1 MLYELLKLLHV
12 VAIVVWVGG
21 MFFAHFFLRPAL
33 GQLDIPT
40 RLKFMHQ
47 VLGRFFKAVI
57 IASVTT
63 LVTGYWMIGRVA
75 RASSEA
81 NIPFA
86 MPLSWTIMAVLGT
99 VMVLLFFHI
108 RFALYK
114 RFTLATFAQD
124 WDAAA
129 KSMQTIRTWVSIN
142 LLLGIVTLLVALSG
156 SI

>member
-12 VAIVVWVGG
+12 VAIIVWVGG

-33 GQLDIPT
+33 GQLELPT

-86 MPLSWTIMAVLGT
+86 MPLSWTIMAGLGT
-99 VMVLLFFHI
+99 IMVLIFFHI

-114 RFTLATFAQD
+114 RFSLATLAQD
-124 WDAAA
+124 WNAAA
-129 KSMQTIRTWVSIN
+129 KSMQTLRTWVSIN
-142 LLLGIVTLLVALSG
+142 LFIGVITVLVALSG
-156 SI
+156 NI

>member
-12 VAIVVWVGG
+12 LAIIVWVGG
-21 MFFAHFFLRPAL
+21 MFFIHFYLRPAL
-33 GQLDIPT
+33 GQLELPT

-47 VLGRFFKAVI
+47 VLGRFFKTVI
-57 IASVTT
+57 YASVTT

-99 VMVLLFFHI
+99 IMVLIFFSYSLCNI
-108 RFALYK
+108 QAFYLSYLCTR
-114 RFTLATFAQD
+114 
-124 WDAAA
+124 
-129 KSMQTIRTWVSIN
+129 
-142 LLLGIVTLLVALSG
+142 LGRRG
-156 SI
+156 

>member
-156 SI
+156 NI

>member
-12 VAIVVWVGG
+12 VAIIVWVGG
-21 MFFAHFFLRPAL
+21 MFFAHFFLRSAL
-33 GQLDIPT
+33 GQLELPT

-63 LVTGYWMIGRVA
+63 LVTGYWMIGRLA

-86 MPLSWTIMAVLGT
+86 MPLSWTIMAGLGT
-99 VMVLLFFHI
+99 IMVLIFFHI

-114 RFTLATFAQD
+114 RFSLATLAQD
-124 WDAAA
+124 WNAAA
-129 KSMQTIRTWVSIN
+129 KSMQTLRTWVGIN
-142 LLLGIVTLLVALSG
+142 LLIGVITVLVALSG
-156 SI
+156 NI

>member
-12 VAIVVWVGG
+12 VAIIVWVGG
-21 MFFAHFFLRPAL
+21 MFFIHFYLRPAL
-33 GQLDIPT
+33 GQLDLPT

-47 VLGRFFKAVI
+47 VLGRFFKTVI
-57 IASVTT
+57 FASVTT

-99 VMVLLFFHI
+99 IMVLIFFHI
-108 RFALYK
+108 RFAIFK

-129 KSMQTIRTWVSIN
+129 KSMQTIRTWVGIN
-142 LLLGIVTLLVALSG
+142 LLIGVVTVLVALSG
-156 SI
+156 GI

>member
-57 IASVTT
+57 IASLTT

-156 SI
+156 NI

>member
-57 IASVTT
+57 IASLTT
-63 LVTGYWMIGRVA
+63 LVTGYWMIGHVA

-156 SI
+156 NI

>member
-12 VAIVVWVGG
+12 VAIIVWVGG

-33 GQLDIPT
+33 GQLELPT

-63 LVTGYWMIGRVA
+63 LVTGYWMIGRLA

-86 MPLSWTIMAVLGT
+86 MPLSWTIMAGLGT
-99 VMVLLFFHI
+99 IMVLIFFHI

-114 RFTLATFAQD
+114 RFSLATLAQD
-124 WDAAA
+124 WNAAA
-129 KSMQTIRTWVSIN
+129 KSMQTLRTWVSIN
-142 LLLGIVTLLVALSG
+142 LLIGVITVLVALSG
-156 SI
+156 NI

>member
-21 MFFAHFFLRPAL
+21 MFFSHFFLRPAL

-57 IASVTT
+57 IASLTT

-156 SI
+156 NI